1 MAKPELFN
9 RLTSRLSS
17 VPASQGSATPPS
29 LVDDPEVIAATDSG
43 HAARVGLW
51 ALAIGLGGFLL
62 WAALAPL
69 DEGVPSQGLVA
80 IDTKRKAVQ
89 HPTGGIVKE
98 VLVGE
103 GSRVKEG
110 QLLIKLDEAATR
122 ANYEA
127 TRQHYLGLRAMQ
139 GRLLAEQS
147 GAATITLHPDLVSA
161 QQDPMIRSQ
170 IINQQQLFQSRR
182 MGLRADTQAIE
193 QSIQGQQAQIGSYQG
208 VLTSRRNQLA
218 LLNDELVQTREL
230 VKEGYAP
237 RNRQL
242 ELERMVAD
250 ANGAIAD
257 MLGNIARTQ
266 SAIGQLRQQLIS
278 RQQDYR
284 KEVEGQLTDV
294 TSQVQADEPKLRAL
308 TDDLGR
314 VEIKSPAA
322 GQVVGLAVQTVGGV
336 IQSGQKLMD
345 IVPDNELLLVETRVA
360 PNLIDRVH
368 AGLPVD
374 IRFASFANSPQLVVE
389 GKVESI
395 SGDLLTDSQNGA
407 MYYLSRVSVTPEGF
421 KKLGKRVLQPGMPV
435 DVVFR
440 TGERSLL
447 TYLLHP
453 LTKRVAAAMKEE

>member
-1 MAKPELFN
+1 MAKPDLFN

-17 VPASQGSATPPS
+17 VPSSDVPP
-29 LVDDPEVIAATDSG
+29 AAGLAEDRQLLAAADSG

-51 ALAIGLGGFLL
+51 ALGIGLGGFLL

-69 DEGVPSQGLVA
+69 DEGVPSQGLVS

-110 QLLIKLDEAATR
+110 QLLIRLDEAATR

-127 TRQHYLGLRAMQ
+127 TRQHYMGLRAVQ

-147 GAATITLHPDLVSA
+147 DAATITFHPDLISA
-161 QQDPMIRSQ
+161 GQDPLIRSQ
-170 IINQQQLFQSRR
+170 MVTQQQLFQSRK
-182 MGLRADTQAIE
+182 MGLRADMQAI
-193 QSIQGQQAQIGSYQG
+193 QQNIQGQQAQISSYEG
-208 VLTSRRNQLA
+208 VLSSRRNQLG
-218 LLNDELVQTREL
+218 LINDELKQTREL

-266 SAIGQLRQQLIS
+266 SAIGQMRQQLIS

-294 TSQVQADEPKLRAL
+294 TSQVQTDEPKLRAL
-308 TDDLGR
+308 ADDISR
-314 VEIKSPAA
+314 IEIKSPAT

-336 IQSGQKLMD
+336 VQAGQKLMD
-345 IVPDNELLLVETRVA
+345 VVPDNELLLVETRVA
-360 PNLIDRVH
+360 PNLIDRIKP
-368 AGLPVD
+368 GLPVD
-374 IRFASFANSPQLVVE
+374 IRFSSFANSPQLVVE
-389 GKVESI
+389 GRVVSI
-395 SGDLLTDSQNGA
+395 SGDLLSDPQNNA
-407 MYYLSRVSVTPEGF
+407 MYYLSRVSVTPEGY

-435 DVVFR
+435 DVVFK

-447 TYLLHP
+447 TYMLHP
-453 LTKRVAAAMKEE
+453 LSKRLAAAMKEE